1 MLTCLAM
8 ALAAVSLGDI
18 PALAAEVE
26 TDARAL
32 TAQTEISA
40 PFLAQ
45 LTEFSEESMQLSDSL
60 RAAGVT
66 QDLPCIFRGISEDAH
81 TRATEMQ
88 NAALT
93 EAERADAL
101 AGLRA
106 LLDDA
111 ILLAP
116 MAAGAAAD
124 ASVAAAGGEQH

>member
-8 ALAAVSLGDI
+8 ALSVVSLGDI
-18 PALAAEVE
+18 PALAGHVE
-26 TDARAL
+26 ADARTL

-40 PFLAQ
+40 DFLAQ
-45 LTEFSEESMQLSDSL
+45 LNHFSEESMQLSDSL

-66 QDLPCIFRGISEDAH
+66 QDLPCIFRGISEDA
-81 TRATEMQ
+81 RARAAEMQ
-88 NAALT
+88 DAALT
-93 EAERADAL
+93 EGARADAF

-116 MAAGAAAD
+116 MAGTAA
-124 ASVAAAGGEQH
+124 SEAGGEAAQP